1 MNPIERII
9 LCGLAALTVLPALA
23 PLPALAHGER
33 ATEPYIRT
41 RTVQWYDVKWTG
53 NRISV
58 NDTVTVTGRFH
69 LMEDWPD
76 AVRKP
81 DLVFMSNASPGAVL
95 TRVESYINDVP
106 AQQSLK
112 KLELG
117 RDYTFKLVMKGRI
130 PGRWHFH
137 PMLNVSGAGPIVG
150 PGSWVEVVGRA
161 ADYRHA
167 VTTIDGTRIEDTQNY
182 GVNRAQAWQLGYV
195 LIAVVWLVWWL
206 RRPLIVPRWLATQKG
221 LEDLLVT
228 RTDDKVAAAVLVLVL
243 LVVIVGFINV
253 KADYPRVV
261 PLQAGSLATPPL
273 PQAPAL
279 VTVRFRKAEYD
290 VPGRSMR
297 MIVEVTNNAARPVRL
312 GEFLTASLRFVN
324 RSLPV
329 AVAAIDA
336 AYPRELV
343 PTSGIVVA
351 EDTPLAAGE
360 TRVIRIDATDAAWEL
375 ERLVGFLTNV
385 DSRVGA
391 LLFFYDDKG
400 ARHIT
405 SVAGP
410 ILPVFKKTI

>member
-1 MNPIERII
+1 MNPIRRII
-9 LCGLAALTVLPALA
+9 LCALAALTLLPAIA
-23 PLPALAHGER
+23 PLPAMAHGER

-41 RTVQWYDVKWTG
+41 RTVQWYDVKWTTD
-53 NRISV
+53 RINV

-69 LMEDWPD
+69 LMDDWPD
-76 AVRKP
+76 AVSKP

-95 TRVESYINDVP
+95 TRVESYINDLP
-106 AQQSLK
+106 ARQSLK

-117 RDYTFKLVMKGRI
+117 RDYTFKVVMKGRV

-137 PMLNVSGAGPIVG
+137 PMINVDGAGPIVG
-150 PGSWVEVVGRA
+150 PGSWVEVAGSA
-161 ADYRHA
+161 ADFRHA
-167 VTTIDGTRIEDTQNY
+167 VTTLDGTRIEDTQNY
-182 GVNRAQAWQLGYV
+182 GVAKAQAWQLVYI

-206 RRPLIVPRWLATQKG
+206 RRPLIVPRWLANQKG
-221 LEDLLVT
+221 LQDLLVT
-228 RTDDKVAAAVLVLVL
+228 RTDDKVAAAVLVAVL
-243 LVVIVGFINV
+243 LVVIVGFVNV

-261 PLQAGSLATPPL
+261 PLQAGSLYTPPL
-273 PQAPAL
+273 PETPHMVSVQ
-279 VTVRFRKAEYD
+279 FKKAEYD

-297 MIVEVTNNAARPVRL
+297 MVIEVTNHATRPVRL

-324 RSLPV
+324 RSLPT
-329 AVAAIDA
+329 AVAAIDP
-336 AYPRELV
+336 AYPKELL
-343 PTSGIVVA
+343 PASGIVVA
-351 EDTPLAAGE
+351 DDAPLAPGE
-360 TRVIRIDATDAAWEL
+360 TRLIKMDATDAAWEL